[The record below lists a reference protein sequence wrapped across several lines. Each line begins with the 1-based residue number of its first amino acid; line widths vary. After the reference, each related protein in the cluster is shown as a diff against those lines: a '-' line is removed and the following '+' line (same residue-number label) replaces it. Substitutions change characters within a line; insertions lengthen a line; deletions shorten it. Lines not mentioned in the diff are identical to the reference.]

1 MHVYGWWDVPKGK
14 STTKTFVD
22 LLHNHCVDKDR
33 IYLILMDNKI
43 GEEGNAYLILSND
56 IIPLSHR

>member
-1 MHVYGWWDVPKGK
+1 M
-14 STTKTFVD
+14 TKTFVD

-33 IYLILMDNKI
+33 IYLILMDSKI
-43 GEEGNAYLILSND
+43 SEEGNAYLILSND